1 MKGIDKNMKPK
12 SIDDIFLMYGDLALE
27 CTNYKNEIIHLK
39 NSNAEYNE
47 KALYKQIKSSDIYKE
62 IENNGIIGTTLIN
75 LLNKSNNLLD
85 ILNHSLNELNTW
97 NPATLVFAEKDITI
111 FDVLTIFIS
120 NLKSE
125 VTNTVPYLPLQ
136 ALLTKQFFNF
146 TKDFGTLS
154 SKFSTY
160 TLLDTYKTNSSK
172 TKYHKLMYDYLL
184 NIQDRSIGSKDRWFE
199 KISETEIVKIFIQS
213 LIEDIHFIQENC
225 ELDVENFSQKAKL
238 DKCHI
243 KTLIDL
249 FYWSKY
255 HIHIAKK
262 KLKICKQCGKY
273 FITKSKCSEVYCRRK
288 YKNQKYTCNEYNN
301 KGYRQT
307 TSDTRDLKKD
317 ISNKK
322 NTINTMLNK
331 RDKKNGTN
339 QKRSFNLNLN
349 TILKKINSL
358 NVSEDEKLKLQL
370 EWLCSEHLK
379 LKNKSIS

>member
-1 MKGIDKNMKPK
+1 MKQKNF
-12 SIDDIFLMYGDLALE
+12 DDTLLMYGDLALE
-27 CTNYKNEIIHLK
+27 CTNYKTEIIHLK
-39 NSNAEYNE
+39 NSNAEYNK
-47 KALYKQIKSSDIYKE
+47 KALYETFKSRDIYKE
-62 IENNGIIGTTLIN
+62 EKNNGIVGTTFVN

-85 ILNHSLNELNTW
+85 ILNNSLNELNNW
-97 NPATLVFAEKDITI
+97 NPATLALNEENIAI
-111 FDVLTIFIS
+111 FDVLTIFIN
-120 NLKSE
+120 NLKSKII
-125 VTNTVPYLPLQ
+125 NTVAYFPIQ
-136 ALLTKQFFNF
+136 ALLTKQFFEFN
-146 TKDFGTLS
+146 KDFGTLS
-154 SKFSTY
+154 SKYNTY
-160 TLLDTYKTNSSK
+160 TLLNTYETNSSK

-184 NIQDRSIGSKDRWFE
+184 NIQDRSTGSKHMWFE

-213 LIEDIHFIQENC
+213 LIEDINFIQENC
-225 ELDVENFSQKAKL
+225 ELDVENFLQKAKS
-238 DKCHI
+238 DECPI
-243 KTLIDL
+243 ETLIDL